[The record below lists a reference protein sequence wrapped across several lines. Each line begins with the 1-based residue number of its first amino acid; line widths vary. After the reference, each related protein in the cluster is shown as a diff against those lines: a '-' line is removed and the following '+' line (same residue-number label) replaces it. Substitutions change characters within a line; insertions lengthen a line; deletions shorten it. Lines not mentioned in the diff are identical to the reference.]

1 MYNKFFNSRL
11 YSLPP
16 AVKFL
21 LLLNLIIF
29 LIQQLLSLW
38 IPEYVEQLF
47 GISYAGFTYNK
58 YFWQIFTYMFLH
70 GGWLHLFFNL
80 FALWMFGSEL
90 ERLWGKNYFLKYYLL
105 SGLGAGISIA
115 LMNWYAYVNYNVSP
129 ITIGASGAIYA
140 LLLAFGLIWPNREVL
155 LYFLFPIKI
164 KYLLIGFG
172 LIEFFGTISSA
183 SGNNGGNISHIGHL
197 GGLIAGFIIFKLY
210 PPNRISKQSSISNVF
225 KKLRL
230 KRNQKIIANRIEAR
244 NIIDTLLDKIA
255 KQGINSLTR
264 KEKRSLEWARK
275 HYSMK
280 DNSTI
285 H

>member
-1 MYNKFFNSRL
+1 MYNNHLGYRL
-11 YSLPP
+11 RTLPSG
-16 AVKFL
+16 VKAL
-21 LLLNLIIF
+21 LMINLIIF
-29 LIQQLLSLW
+29 LTQLLLSLW
-38 IPEYVEQLF
+38 LPDRIEQIF
-47 GISYAGFTYNK
+47 GLSYNGLTYYN

-90 ERLWGKNYFLKYYLL
+90 ERLWGRNYFLKYYLL
-105 SGLGAGISIA
+105 AGLGAGIAIA
-115 LMNWYAYVNYNVSP
+115 LMNWYIDVHYDVNP
-129 ITIGASGAIYA
+129 ITIGASGAVYA
-140 LLLAFGLIWPNREVL
+140 LLLAFGLKWPNREVL

-183 SGNNGGNISHIGHL
+183 SGKGGNISHIGHL
-197 GGLIAGFIIFKLY
+197 GGLIAGFIILKLY
-210 PPNRISKQSSISNVF
+210 PANRFSKPSFLSKIF
-225 KKLRL
+225 KKLRF
-230 KRNQKIIANRIEAR
+230 KRKQNVINNRIKAK
-244 NIIDTLLDKIA
+244 NIIDALLDKIA

-280 DNSTI
+280 DDFTI